1 MSDVGHRD
9 EMDPSS
15 AAPDSDTFED
25 DTEALLEDDLEDHDD
40 SSWEDEGEEDPE
52 GEEPKPRKKGLLSF
66 NTIVIA
72 IAVVFGGGFVLMQ
85 LSKQGGSPSP
95 TQSVAPVS
103 RLQMTGMTD
112 NPVFKDVREEAPKS
126 ILPVPDKEMSPAPL
140 SRTADLGS
148 LKDDRPL
155 SSPPETPEAKPS
167 SLPSDVLT
175 PLPSAV
181 SSEKI
186 ADSADPLAAFRKKPV
201 SSASSENGE
210 SHTKTPSPLDLSKPG
225 AGALVPAVPVGDV
238 EKAALPDSPSK
249 EGGVSAVVQ
258 APGHAGVESDAKTQA
273 LHQEVSRLSDRLSGI
288 EERISEISRVL
299 PTPIIG
305 SVQKDPEIAKLRE
318 TLAQLQR
325 ELVSL
330 RSEKS
335 ENKPVK
341 VVAKVDAPP
350 VSGMVSAAPS
360 REKAVKSTPP
370 KTKGKTEPLRKV
382 KTPAVPAAPP
392 SAPRWEIRAIQ
403 PGVAWV
409 APVGGNDMQTVS
421 VGDSLPGLGVVRRIS
436 VVDGVWVVEGT
447 TGRLRQ

>member
-15 AAPDSDTFED
+15 AAPDSDTFENDTD
-25 DTEALLEDDLEDHDD
+25 DLLGDDLEDYDD
-40 SSWEDEGEEDPE
+40 SSWDDEGEEDPE
-52 GEEPKPRKKGLLSF
+52 GEERKPRKKGLLSF

-85 LSKQGGSPSP
+85 LSKQAPSSS

-103 RLQMTGMTD
+103 RIQMTGMTD

-126 ILPVPDKEMSPAPL
+126 ILPLPGKEMPPAPL

-155 SSPPETPEAKPS
+155 SAPPEASEAKPS
-167 SLPSDVLT
+167 SLSSDVLT
-175 PLPSAV
+175 PLPSVAL
-181 SSEKI
+181 SEK
-186 ADSADPLAAFRKKPV
+186 AVDSADSLAAFRKKPV
-201 SSASSENGE
+201 SPVPSENGE
-210 SHTKTPSPLDLSKPG
+210 SQTKTPSPLDLSKSG

-249 EGGVSAVVQ
+249 EGAISAVVQ
-258 APGHAGVESDAKTQA
+258 APGPAGIESDARTQA

-288 EERISEISRVL
+288 EKRISEISRVP
-299 PTPIIG
+299 PTSVVG
-305 SVQKDPEIAKLRE
+305 SVQKDPEIAKLRDS
-318 TLAQLQR
+318 LAQLQR
-325 ELVSL
+325 ELDSL
-330 RSEKS
+330 RSEKP

-341 VVAKVDAPP
+341 AVEKIKASPIP
-350 VSGMVSAAPS
+350 GNLSVSS
-360 REKAVKSTPP
+360 REKAVKSVPP
-370 KTKGKTEPLRKV
+370 KTKENTQPSRKV
-382 KTPAVPAAPP
+382 KTPDVPAAPP